1 MGILREMLDS
11 HLGKII
17 GVIIG
22 LFFGWFA
29 IKYGLFKALFVAVCA
44 VAGYYIGKR
53 LDENFDFKGLMEN
66 LFREKR

>member
-17 GVIIG
+17 GVVLG
-22 LFFGWFA
+22 LLFGWFA

-44 VAGYYIGKR
+44 TAGYYIGKR

-66 LFREKR
+66 FFRERH